1 MTRHEFV
8 SDAEAGFVLSELES
22 DQLVRATKA
31 RLPRRKLHGGE
42 LAILW
47 ALRIYLVFMLAVVC
61 WQAWTAT
68 R

>member
-1 MTRHEFV
+1 MTKHEFV
-8 SDAEAGFVLSELES
+8 SDAETGFVLSELES
-22 DQLVRATKA
+22 DQLVRAKKA
-31 RLPRRKLHGGE
+31 PVPRRKLRGGE

-61 WQAWTAT
+61 WQAWNAT